1 MMSMKEANIS
11 PELKLE
17 ILKRDNFTCQ
27 YCHKAAPKVYLCVDY
42 VTKFE
47 NENFELDDPTNLIC
61 CCAQC
66 HNERHEQ
73 GRVVMTPLT
82 MTKERLEQFFQYA
95 SFLPEDLRVHSEM
108 IKHIE
113 TFINGKLNYEF
124 VLTRQHL
131 FPIEKELRRH
141 EYPEVIQKIDDAF
154 YNSIKIGPDDKI
166 TESSFNAF
174 ITNIPKYL
182 YHSSRTSLDQEIHFL
197 KGAIVKRYGERHR
210 AGCVQRLMNFKYEL
224 KIAGYTDEQVRDI
237 VQAKLK
243 PIPDFEPTYLGF
255 CKRLDKI
262 LQETLSSE

>member
-1 MMSMKEANIS
+1 MKEANIS

-42 VTKFE
+42 VTVFE
-47 NENFELDDPTNLIC
+47 NDNFALDDPTNLIC

-66 HNERHEQ
+66 HNERHEH
-73 GRVVMTPLT
+73 GRIIMTPLT
-82 MTKERLEQFFQYA
+82 MAEERLEQFFQYT
-95 SFLPEDLRVHSEM
+95 SFLPADLRIHSEM

-113 TFINGKLNYEF
+113 AFINGKLNYEF

-166 TESSFNAF
+166 TEASFNTF

-182 YHSSRTSLDQEIHFL
+182 YHSCRTPVEQTIHFL
-197 KGAIVKRYGERHR
+197 KGTIASRYGERYR
-210 AGCVQRLMNFKYEL
+210 TGSTQRLAKFRYEL
-224 KIAGYTDEQVRDI
+224 NEAGYTDNQVRDI
-237 VQAKLK
+237 IQTKVK
-243 PIPDFEPTYLGF
+243 PIPDFESTYLGF

-262 LQETLSSE
+262 QQEALERE